1 MKRIYEIRRQTSAGF
16 FSNFFWAIAGMARAE
31 TERALPVVRFSP
43 SNLQRRKLSA
53 FAQFKPVDLPE
64 DWWSIYFLPHS
75 DFSPE
80 DLNDSRVIKIID
92 RKLDS
97 LEVEYE
103 NVELQRE
110 LFRRNSGL
118 QPVVLEA
125 VHELTRVLNLNLPT
139 IGVHLRSTDMH
150 TAPSHPTPPSIEMIC
165 KEVKMLAESTGCTRV
180 FIASDSIPVYHKL
193 SKMLSGFVILQVGTD
208 SFPSLAVSRITSY
221 EGGKVLIDAILLGHC
236 SYLIHSKS
244 NVAHA
249 ARFFKGSEFI
259 LRHEFQCG
267 VNPRSYPR
275 AVLLGR
281 LRQLRAFSMLR
292 KGSTRIYLKGVE
304 VFERHQ

>member
-1 MKRIYEIRRQTSAGF
+1 
-16 FSNFFWAIAGMARAE
+16 
-31 TERALPVVRFSP
+31 
-43 SNLQRRKLSA
+43 
-53 FAQFKPVDLPE
+53 VDLPE

-150 TAPSHPTPPSIEMIC
+150 TAPSHPT
-165 KEVKMLAESTGCTRV
+165 
-180 FIASDSIPVYHKL
+180 DSIPVYHKL

-281 LRQLRAFSMLR
+281 LRQLRAFSLLR